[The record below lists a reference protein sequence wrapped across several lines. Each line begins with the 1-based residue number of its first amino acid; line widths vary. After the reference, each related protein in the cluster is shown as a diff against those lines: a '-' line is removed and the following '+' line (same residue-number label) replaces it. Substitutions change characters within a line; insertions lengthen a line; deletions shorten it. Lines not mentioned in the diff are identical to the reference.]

1 MSLEG
6 VKWTS
11 VDCVINLWVNG
22 ARFKLVTK
30 KNDYNQHLTLSRKY
44 GVFDEIPDH
53 RLFRM
58 SYYIETA
65 AWHAYAPL
73 SYVRTLMASRLCQ
86 FTGQQVAV
94 MASDGSE
101 IHFASFEFQ
110 NGSA

>member
-1 MSLEG
+1 
-6 VKWTS
+6 
-11 VDCVINLWVNG
+11 
-22 ARFKLVTK
+22 
-30 KNDYNQHLTLSRKY
+30 
-44 GVFDEIPDH
+44 
-53 RLFRM
+53 M

-110 NGSA
+110 SHSPSFLPKKYEIIYVLNQSQSQAVLIVDLYLF